1 MKSNY
6 ATINIRNI
14 FLISY
19 TVNLSLI
26 ICLNKIRSFRTFFYF
41 SFISD
46 VNVFGDSREFKV
58 NSCEQTLSTKNRKAQ
73 TEETLKW

>member
-6 ATINIRNI
+6 AAINIRNI
-14 FLISY
+14 SLISY

-26 ICLNKIRSFRTFFYF
+26 IFLNKVRSFRTFCNF
-41 SFISD
+41 SLISD
-46 VNVFGDSREFKV
+46 VNVLGDSREFKV

-73 TEETLKW
+73 TEETLRW